1 MARRKIR
8 KDVIK
13 EREEI
18 KENERQMLMIYIT
31 NKCNQ

>member
-1 MARRKIR
+1 MSSRKEVTRRKIR

-18 KENERQMLMIYIT
+18 KKNERQSLMLE
-31 NKCNQ
+31 

>member
-1 MARRKIR
+1 MSSRKEVARRKIR

-18 KENERQMLMIYIT
+18 KKNERQRLMLE
-31 NKCNQ
+31 